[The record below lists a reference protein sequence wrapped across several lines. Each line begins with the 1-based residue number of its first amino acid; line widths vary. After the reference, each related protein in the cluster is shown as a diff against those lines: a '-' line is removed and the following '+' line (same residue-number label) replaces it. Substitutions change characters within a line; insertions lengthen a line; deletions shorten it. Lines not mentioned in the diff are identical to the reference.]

1 MSNKV
6 KKITPIQVLLNFIVS
21 IFTISCIFP
30 IIWMTYTSLK
40 SNKEYQENILSL
52 PSSINFDNYV
62 QVMRNSN
69 FGQYFYNSFIVSLLT
84 LTLVIIFSLI
94 TGYFLSRFKFKGRKT
109 IYAFFMLGL
118 VVPTHAWLLP
128 MFIQFNNLGILD
140 KRITLVLPYITF
152 AMPTAIFLLESFIQ
166 SIPIEMEESASIEGC
181 GVWQSLWK
189 IILPLCKPMLATVLI
204 LTFNTSWNEFPF
216 ALVLITKD
224 SLKTVPVALSMFTGT
239 YTTNYPQLVTAL
251 VISIIPVV
259 IFYALFSKKIMEG
272 MVAGAVKG

>member
-6 KKITPIQVLLNFIVS
+6 KKITPIQALLNLIVAL
-21 IFTISCIFP
+21 FTVSCVFP
-30 IIWMTYTSLK
+30 IIWMSYTSLK
-40 SNKEYQENILSL
+40 SGQEYQENILSL
-52 PSSINFDNYV
+52 PSSIYFDNYI
-62 QVMRNSN
+62 QVMRNAN

-84 LTLVIIFSLI
+84 LVLVIIFASI
-94 TGYFLSRFKFKGRKT
+94 TGYFLSRFKFKGRKS

-140 KRITLVLPYITF
+140 KRITLVLPYVTF

-166 SIPIEMEESASIEGC
+166 SIPIEMEESASMEGC

-259 IFYALFSKKIMEG
+259 GFYALFSKKIMEG